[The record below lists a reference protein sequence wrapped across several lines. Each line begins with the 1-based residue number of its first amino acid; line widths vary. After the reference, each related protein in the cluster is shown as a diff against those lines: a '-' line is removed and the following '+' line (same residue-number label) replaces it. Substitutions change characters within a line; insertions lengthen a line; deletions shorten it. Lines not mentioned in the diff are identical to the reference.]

1 MQHAPIASNPDPDVL
16 TVHTS
21 KLDSLVTLN
30 FLIVN
35 KNVVTTRSGRTVKL
49 PRRLSLN

>member
-21 KLDSLVTLN
+21 KLDFLVSLN
-30 FLIVN
+30 FITVN

-49 PRRLSLN
+49 PRKFSLN